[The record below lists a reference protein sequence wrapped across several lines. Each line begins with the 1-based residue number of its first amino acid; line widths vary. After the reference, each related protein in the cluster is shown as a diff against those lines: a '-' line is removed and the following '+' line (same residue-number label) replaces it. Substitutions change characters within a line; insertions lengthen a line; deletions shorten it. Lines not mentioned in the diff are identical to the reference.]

1 MSILYSFIVT
11 ASLLFSVSSIPYDT
25 LESAFEKGDAS
36 KIVSMGEQKILININ
51 GNEGVYGKTQATQVL
66 KSFFD
71 KHPCS
76 TFGFQFKGDDS
87 GSGSFAIGNYA
98 SRSGKFRITIHF
110 KKVGSD
116 FKIETLTVE
125 KD

>member
-11 ASLLFSVSSIPYDT
+11 ASLLFSVASIPYSAI
-25 LESAFEKGDAS
+25 ESAFEKGDAA
-36 KIVSMGEQKILININ
+36 KIVSMGEDKMLINIT
-51 GNEGVYGKTQATQVL
+51 GSEGVYGKTQATQVL
-66 KSFFD
+66 KSFFE
-71 KHPCS
+71 KNPCS
-76 TFGFQFKGDDS
+76 SFGFQFKGDDS

-98 SRSGKFRITIHF
+98 SRSGKFRVTIHF

-116 FKIETLTVE
+116 FNIETLTIE

>member
-11 ASLLFSVSSIPYDT
+11 ASLLFSVAAIPYSAIET
-25 LESAFEKGDAS
+25 AFEKGDAS
-36 KIVSMGEQKILININ
+36 KIVTLGEEKMLINIT
-51 GNEGVYGKTQATQVL
+51 GSESVYGKTQATQVL

-71 KHPCS
+71 KNPCS
-76 TFGFQFKGDDS
+76 SFAFQFKGDDT
-87 GSGSFAIGNYA
+87 GSGSFAIGNYK
-98 SRSGKFRITIHF
+98 SRSSKFRVTIHF

-116 FKIETLTVE
+116 FKIETLAIE

>member
-11 ASLLFSVSSIPYDT
+11 ASLLFSVASIPYGAI
-25 LESAFEKGDAS
+25 ESAFEKGDAE
-36 KIVSMGEQKILININ
+36 KIVSMGEQKMLINIT

-71 KHPCS
+71 KNPCS
-76 TFGFQFKGDDS
+76 AFAFQFKGDDS
-87 GSGSFAIGNYA
+87 GSGSFAIGNYQ
-98 SRSGKFRITIHF
+98 SRSGKFRVTIHF

-116 FKIETLTVE
+116 FKVETLTVE